1 MKRIVLVRHAK
12 AVPYGYED
20 DFSRDLTDRGRTD
33 AHKVSLLLNS
43 RQVIPDLIISSPANR
58 ALQTAAIFAGN
69 LAFPI
74 DEIQKEPGLYME
86 FTTGDFLDF
95 LQSADESLS
104 TLFVFGHNPGISYF
118 VSRLTDNFHGD
129 MPTCSTV
136 GIDFPVKSWKEI
148 EARSGKLAFQLVPKM
163 I

>member
-20 DFSRDLTDRGRTD
+20 DFSRDLTERGRND
-33 AHKVSLLLNS
+33 ALKVSALLKS
-43 RQVIPDLIISSPANR
+43 RQVKPDLMISSPANR
-58 ALQTAAIFAGN
+58 ALQTATIFAGN
-69 LAFPI
+69 LAYPV
-74 DEIQKEPGLYME
+74 DEIQTEPGLYME
-86 FTTGDFLDF
+86 FTTGDFLDY
-95 LQSADESLS
+95 LQSIDNNRS

-118 VSRLTDNFHGD
+118 VSRLTDGFYGD

-136 GIDFPVKSWKEI
+136 CIEFPVTLWKEI
-148 EARSGKLAFQLVPKM
+148 DSRSGKLAFQLVPKM